1 MKMYFIHILSFCI
14 TTKSSQYIM
23 QIILINY
30 GTFFSCSVVT
40 EEDFSERFL
49 CVGSPDNDFII
60 FSKICIF
67 SPIIRAV
74 IS

>member
-1 MKMYFIHILSFCI
+1 
-14 TTKSSQYIM
+14 M